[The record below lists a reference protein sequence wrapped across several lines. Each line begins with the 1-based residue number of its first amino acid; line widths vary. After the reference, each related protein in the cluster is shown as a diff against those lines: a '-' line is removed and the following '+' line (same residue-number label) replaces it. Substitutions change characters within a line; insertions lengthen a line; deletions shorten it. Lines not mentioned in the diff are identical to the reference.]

1 MQKQP
6 APKSPKPFAQRA
18 TAPLKPILDYTLA
31 ILGRREHSTT
41 ELRRKLTTKGYPKA
55 EVAQTIEQMVEK
67 NYINDERYAAAR
79 ARTRAQNSKWGQ
91 GRIKQEL
98 SQNGIDKTMASNTLE
113 ELSENHD
120 WLATATRLLQVRF
133 PKPLP
138 SLNTEDRSL
147 NRQEALKEL
156 QKEKAKRLNFLLRR
170 GFSMSQS
177 LQALG
182 LSQEEYPE

>member
-6 APKSPKPFAQRA
+6 AKPK
-18 TAPLKPILDYTLA
+18 PLKPILDYTIALLA
-31 ILGRREHSTT
+31 RREHSTT
-41 ELRRKLTTKGYPKA
+41 EVRRKLTTKGYPKA
-55 EVAQTIEQMVEK
+55 EVAQTIQQMMEK
-67 NYINDERYAAAR
+67 NYLNDTRYAAAR

-98 SQNGIDKTMASNTLE
+98 AQNGIDKSTAATTLE

-138 SLNTEDRSL
+138 DISSLDPSLNK
-147 NRQEALKEL
+147 QEALKDL

-170 GFSMSQS
+170 GFNTGQA

-182 LSQEEYPE
+182 LSQEDLDE